1 MSEARAREGHVSGA
15 QRTLRET
22 PPRAVRYWL
31 ASLLLVVAGFGAL
44 RTFQGIMSSELPKD
58 FVQYWAVG
66 RLLLA
71 GENPYDPALQLREER
86 QVYPDRET
94 ALMMWN
100 PPPALPLYAPWGL
113 LAPKP
118 AALLWN
124 GGQLLGILM
133 ASYLLVRI
141 YAEGQSWWLFLPMSL
156 GFAGTVW
163 LLFYGQN
170 TGWILLGL
178 AGFLWGQ
185 QRNRPWLAGCFGALT
200 VLKPHLLLGFG
211 LVWLADWCYCGRP
224 RTALLAGVITVLLA
238 TALAHIGDPW
248 VVQHY
253 LIALREPSSFVIL
266 PKDWVLP
273 AASYWLRLYMA
284 PQSMMVQ
291 FLPSILV
298 SLAMLVWRVW
308 CGKRWSWT
316 QRLPVL
322 IAVSFLTTG
331 YGGWIFDLPVLLVPL
346 IALAA
351 RMMREKPILLVYLTL
366 WQFLITWATLA
377 FAAGLHAFWW
387 VAPATLLPTLF
398 LPFLRPA
405 PASSHA
411 VQPLPSHFGDQSQF
425 APERDSSRCPW

>member
-1 MSEARAREGHVSGA
+1 MSEVRGREGHVSGE
-15 QRTLRET
+15 RETLRET
-22 PPRAVRYWL
+22 PPRVVRYWL
-31 ASLLLVVAGFGAL
+31 ASLLLLVAGFGAL
-44 RTFQGIMSSELPKD
+44 RAFQGIMSSELPVD

-66 RLLLA
+66 RLVLV
-71 GENPYDPALQLREER
+71 GENPYDPALQLREQR
-86 QVYPDRET
+86 RVYPDQET

-113 LAPKP
+113 LAPRP

-124 GGQLLGILM
+124 GGQLLGILL
-133 ASYLLVRI
+133 ASFLLVRI
-141 YAEGQSWWLFLPMSL
+141 YAEGQPWWLFLPLSL

-211 LVWLADWCYCGRP
+211 LVWLADWGYRGRP

-238 TALAHIGDPW
+238 TALAHLGDPR

-253 LIALREPSSFVIL
+253 LAALRDPSPYVISL
-266 PKDWVLP
+266 KDWMLP
-273 AASYWLRLYMA
+273 AASYWLRLYTA
-284 PQSMMVQ
+284 PQSMTVQ
-291 FLPSILV
+291 FLPSILA
-298 SLAMLVWRVW
+298 SLAMLVWRVC

-316 QRLPVL
+316 QGLPVL
-322 IAVSFLTTG
+322 VAVSFLTTG

-346 IALAA
+346 IALGA
-351 RMMREKPILLVYLTL
+351 RTMREKPMFLVYLTL
-366 WQFLITWATLA
+366 WQLLVTWATLA
-377 FAAGLHAFWW
+377 FASRLHGLWW
-387 VAPATLLPTLF
+387 VAPAILSPTIF
-398 LPFLRPA
+398 LPFLKPA

-411 VQPLPSHFGDQSQF
+411 EQPLPSLFGDQSRF
-425 APERDSSRCPW
+425 DI